1 MSGSSRWT
9 RNGASERPTADAHGL
24 RPGGG
29 AYRGRALTTPPRRHA
44 AAEPRAPTASR
55 IPKQRGYALYIRPVI
70 FSTTPWLGL
79 TQCNEAMILVLL
91 CPVGPYFKSGFVPIK
106 LLVDNTHIRAWP
118 GGTGDVK
125 FGGNYGPTVM
135 SQVEASR
142 MGCSQALFVY
152 DKDEWVTEAGTMNV
166 FFLIRAAGGGG
177 MQLLTPTLEDGVIL
191 PGVTRLSIIEI
202 VREWGDAEVVEKM
215 IPMREVAEAA
225 EQGRLLEAF
234 GTGTAAVIQPIGSFL
249 YNGKDYALPETG
261 FADSSLQMRLTK
273 HLADVQTGEIEW
285 HGWSRKVCDL

>member
-1 MSGSSRWT
+1 
-9 RNGASERPTADAHGL
+9 
-24 RPGGG
+24 
-29 AYRGRALTTPPRRHA
+29 
-44 AAEPRAPTASR
+44 
-55 IPKQRGYALYIRPVI
+55 
-70 FSTTPWLGL
+70 
-79 TQCNEAMILVLL
+79 MILVLL

-106 LLVDNTHIRAWP
+106 LLVDNKHIRAWP

-135 SQVEASR
+135 SQVEASK

-166 FFLIRAAGGGG
+166 FFLIRAPGGGG
-177 MQLLTPTLEDGVIL
+177 LQLLTPTLEDGVIL

-202 VREWGDAEVVEKM
+202 VREWGEAEVIEKM
-215 IPMREVAEAA
+215 IPMREIATASDE
-225 EQGRLLEAF
+225 GRLLEAF

-249 YNGKDYALPETG
+249 YNGKDYALPEAG
-261 FADSSLQMRLTK
+261 FAESSLQMRLSK

-285 HGWSRKVCDL
+285 HDWSVKVCDL

>member
-1 MSGSSRWT
+1 M
-9 RNGASERPTADAHGL
+9 P
-24 RPGGG
+24 
-29 AYRGRALTTPPRRHA
+29 
-44 AAEPRAPTASR
+44 
-55 IPKQRGYALYIRPVI
+55 
-70 FSTTPWLGL
+70 
-79 TQCNEAMILVLL
+79 
-91 CPVGPYFKSGFVPIK
+91 
-106 LLVDNTHIRAWP
+106 
-118 GGTGDVK
+118 
-125 FGGNYGPTVM
+125 
-135 SQVEASR
+135 
-142 MGCSQALFVY
+142 
-152 DKDEWVTEAGTMNV
+152 
-166 FFLIRAAGGGG
+166 
-177 MQLLTPTLEDGVIL
+177 LLTPTLEDGVIL